1 MSDQKIATATD
12 WRPEIDDS
20 AGEFKA
26 LDGSREATDLIA
38 LYR

>member
-1 MSDQKIATATD
+1 MSDKKMATATD

-20 AGEFKA
+20 AGEFEA
-26 LDGSREATDLIA
+26 LDGPGEATDLIA